1 MLLKRLCKKICRQ
14 KPLREVVLVFPYNS
28 ERREIL
34 IINEFIHHYDRS
46 FWKFV
51 SGGID
56 KKDTDNF
63 THAREELAE
72 ELGMEAEKF
81 YHLYSS
87 EKVFGARGL
96 HAYIAENPK
105 KMKNPPINPDTD
117 IITETRW
124 VNEGE
129 LHRMIDTKEML
140 WNESSLMALQ
150 VFRAYQNK

>member
-1 MLLKRLCKKICRQ
+1 L
-14 KPLREVVLVFPYNS
+14 
-28 ERREIL
+28 
-34 IINEFIHHYDRS
+34 INEFINHYDRS

-56 KKDTDNF
+56 KKDTDHL

-72 ELGMEAEKF
+72 ELEMEAENF
-81 YHLYSS
+81 YHLHSS

-96 HAYIAENPK
+96 HAYVAENPQ
-105 KMKNPPINPDTD
+105 KMKNPPVNPDTD

-124 VNEGE
+124 VGE
-129 LHRMIDTKEML
+129 KTLHEMIDNKKLL

-150 VFRAYQNK
+150 VFRLYKDK